1 MSQNPAQGALLVQ
14 RVVWGA
20 LLFSQLV
27 YLVVALVIADPSPEA
42 VEEMANNPMPMIFF
56 GIGLVEIGL
65 AVFLIPNIIKPPEN
79 PTNVSQLLTSR
90 IVQWAIVE
98 SAIILGLVNAFQGGS
113 NTVII
118 GLFVVSVLAMLK
130 TFPTDIPVSED
141 SD

>member
-79 PTNVSQLLTSR
+79 PTNVSQLFTTR

-98 SAIILGLVNAFQGGS
+98 SAIILGLLNAFQGGT

-118 GLFVVSVLAMLK
+118 GLFVVAVLAMLK
-130 TFPTDIPVSED
+130 TFPKNIPTLED
-141 SD
+141 SE

>member
-14 RVVWGA
+14 RVVWGT

>member
-1 MSQNPAQGALLVQ
+1 MSQNPEQGALLTQ
-14 RVVWGA
+14 RIVWGV

-27 YLVVALVIADPSPEA
+27 YLVAALVLADPTPEA
-42 VEEMANNPMPMIFF
+42 IEAMANNPMPMIFF

-79 PTNVSQLLTSR
+79 PTNVSQLFTTR

-98 SAIILGLVNAFQGGS
+98 SAIILGLLNAFQGGT

-118 GLFVVSVLAMLK
+118 GLFVVAVLAMLK
-130 TFPTDIPVSED
+130 TFPSDIPVSED
-141 SD
+141 SE

>member
-27 YLVVALVIADPSPEA
+27 YLVVALVVADPSPEA

>member
-1 MSQNPAQGALLVQ
+1 MSENPQQGALLTQ
-14 RVVWGA
+14 RIVWGA

-79 PTNVSQLLTSR
+79 PTNVSQLFTTR

-98 SAIILGLVNAFQGGS
+98 SAIILGLLNAFQGGT

-118 GLFVVSVLAMLK
+118 GLFVVAVLAMLK
-130 TFPTDIPVSED
+130 TFPSDIPVSED
-141 SD
+141 SE

>member
-1 MSQNPAQGALLVQ
+1 MSQNPQQGALLVQ

-90 IVQWAIVE
+90 IVQWALVE
-98 SAIILGLVNAFQGGS
+98 SSVILGLINTFKGGT

-118 GLFVVSVLAMLK
+118 GLFVVAVLAMLK
-130 TFPTDIPVSED
+130 TFPKNIPTLED
-141 SD
+141 SE